1 MSNKLQIGIIVSTI
15 WNDVMARRPRKPRG
29 TRKPRQPKERQ
40 LAGTGAIVTN
50 FRQSSRAN
58 LKAATLHQ
66 TKRNPDGWSAI
77 DLDRVHLNEVWVGSG
92 MHILNDVNAYMKD
105 VVEPTF
111 KNSSGSPF
119 CTIILGASPEYFRP
133 DGGAPGSEDP
143 KRLSAWKTLT
153 KAWIVATFG
162 DDLVSAI
169 YNGDETTPHVHL
181 AICPTYMKRSR
192 KPDRKKAGETDEA
205 FRQRCEDWKTEIGTK
220 TLSWSSNHV
229 LGKYNSFGQLRESYA
244 EAMKPLGLE
253 YSLAS
258 FEPAQYPNPS
268 NKREYVIE
276 LEEQNEAEVAQLQE
290 ERQKL
295 AEERE
300 ALRKEREAFEA
311 TKDDLMRETLE
322 TGTANALRI
331 SKATVAASEK
341 VAGRLEANAAEKA
354 KRLEAER
361 TAEWDERVA
370 QLVQRERTFKRER
383 IQMKEEINWI
393 SNALTNIAFA
403 FEAIFDGT
411 FEHVLES
418 DAFPSSKATDDLFER
433 RAGKPDKGD
442 RYEFLS
448 THFSSGDPIP
458 LPATIKSIIH
468 DTFSRIRRFV
478 SEFIEQLKR
487 HKERK
492 REVEILEKQK
502 RQTQED
508 LSGALRDLKQTRA
521 NHRAAETAEKDAQ
534 AAYGKLSSD
543 IIDLT
548 SKMAPLRPAYESLK
562 SWTDELTGLKPM
574 DEDYSAANLWLRNWL
589 NGADIGNGT
598 LHSLTV
604 RLQHADYRA
613 AFAKRVAK
621 RGIPC
626 DVSSDDIRERW
637 AALSRVSRDS
647 LQTLLCEM
655 EVMENKGELPIVW
668 TEAVL
673 EPLASQFAKERANRT
688 THQMPELAKLF
699 LGLPDEIKKRTEA
712 ALDANPKPASTSNGP
727 NMRF

>member
-1 MSNKLQIGIIVSTI
+1 MSNKLQIEITVSTI
-15 WNDVMARRPRKPRG
+15 WNDVMTRRPRKPRG

-40 LAGTGAIVTN
+40 LAGAGAIVTN

-77 DLDRVHLNEVWVGSG
+77 DLDRVHLNEVWIGSG

-133 DGGAPGSEDP
+133 DGGDPGSEDP
-143 KRLSAWKTLT
+143 ERLSAWKTLT

-205 FRQRCEDWKTEIGTK
+205 FKQRCEDWKTETGTK

-268 NKREYVIE
+268 DKREYVIE

-295 AEERE
+295 AEERA
-300 ALRKEREAFEA
+300 ALHKEREAFEA
-311 TKDDLMRETLE
+311 AKNDLMREALE
-322 TGTANALRI
+322 SGTANALRI

-341 VAGRLEANAAEKA
+341 VAARLEANAAEKA
-354 KRLEAER
+354 KRLEADR
-361 TAEWDERVA
+361 TAEWDERMA
-370 QLVQRERTFKRER
+370 QLVQRERTLRRER
-383 IQMKEEINWI
+383 IQMKEEMNWI

-403 FEAIFDGT
+403 FEAIFDST
-411 FEHVLES
+411 FEHVVGS

-433 RAGKPDKGD
+433 RSGKPDKGD

-448 THFSSGDPIP
+448 THFSNGDPIP

-487 HKERK
+487 HKESK
-492 REVEILEKQK
+492 HETEILKKQK
-502 RQTQED
+502 RQTQKE
-508 LSGALRDLKQTRA
+508 LNSARRDLKQTHA
-521 NHRAAETAEKDAQ
+521 NHRAAQAEYDR
-534 AAYGKLSSD
+534 LSSD
-543 IIDLT
+543 VIDLT
-548 SKMAPLRPAYESLK
+548 SKLDPLRPAHDSLK
-562 SWTDELTGLKPM
+562 AWTDELTGLKPT
-574 DEDYSAANLWLRNWL
+574 DEDYSTANLWLRNWL

-637 AALSRVSRDS
+637 AALSRVSPDT

-655 EVMENKGELPIVW
+655 EVMENQGGLPIVW

-673 EPLASQFAKERANRT
+673 EPLAFQFAKERANRT
-688 THQMPELAKLF
+688 NQMPELAKLF

-712 ALDANPKPASTSNGP
+712 ALDANPRPAPTSNGP
-727 NMRF
+727 SMGF

>member
-1 MSNKLQIGIIVSTI
+1 MRRVPRGSDGALPFKRPAFCWGQRCNWLVNDIITIGI
-15 WNDVMARRPRKPRG
+15 
-29 TRKPRQPKERQ
+29 
-40 LAGTGAIVTN
+40 
-50 FRQSSRAN
+50 
-58 LKAATLHQ
+58 
-66 TKRNPDGWSAI
+66 
-77 DLDRVHLNEVWVGSG
+77 
-92 MHILNDVNAYMKD
+92 
-105 VVEPTF
+105 F
-111 KNSSGSPF
+111 K
-119 CTIILGASPEYFRP
+119 
-133 DGGAPGSEDP
+133 
-143 KRLSAWKTLT
+143 
-153 KAWIVATFG
+153 
-162 DDLVSAI
+162 
-169 YNGDETTPHVHL
+169 
-181 AICPTYMKRSR
+181 
-192 KPDRKKAGETDEA
+192 
-205 FRQRCEDWKTEIGTK
+205 QRCEDWKTEIGTK

-295 AEERE
+295 A
-300 ALRKEREAFEA
+300 KEREAFETA
-311 TKDDLMRETLE
+311 KDDLMRETLE
-322 TGTANALRI
+322 TGTTNALRI

-341 VAGRLEANAAEKA
+341 VAARLEANAAEKA

-383 IQMKEEINWI
+383 IQMKEEMNWI
-393 SNALTNIAFA
+393 SNALTNITFA

-411 FEHVLES
+411 FEHVLGS
-418 DAFPSSKATDDLFER
+418 NAFPSSKATDDLFER

-508 LSGALRDLKQTRA
+508 LSSARRDLKQTHA
-521 NHRAAETAEKDAQ
+521 NHRAAQAEHDR
-534 AAYGKLSSD
+534 LSSD
-543 IIDLT
+543 VIDLT
-548 SKMAPLRPAYESLK
+548 SKMDPLRPAYESLK
-562 SWTDELTGLKPM
+562 SWTDELTGLKPTN
-574 DEDYSAANLWLRNWL
+574 EDYSTANLWLRNWL

-613 AFAKRVAK
+613 VFAKRVTK

-626 DVSSDDIRERW
+626 DISSDDIRERW
-637 AALSRVSRDS
+637 AALSRMSRNT

-655 EVMENKGELPIVW
+655 EVMENKGGLPIVW

-712 ALDANPKPASTSNGP
+712 ALDANPRPAPTSNGP
-727 NMRF
+727 NMGF